1 MIIRDHFNADFSLFV
16 PWQLG
21 SQSCEKV
28 FRSAR
33 SMSNI
38 FSTVINFSLL
48 GLLRRLHRLQIQS
61 NLQAQSEV
69 TGIAYPQ
76 VHKHESKDGTNSFIS
91 YSIDSIS
98 NTAIGEAVSLAH
110 IAAKASI
117 DSLGMD
123 ALLNE
128 YEQSSNL
135 PVPDTDTLSD
145 CDADVDS
152 DLDTDEEVEDPS
164 DALVES
170 SIECASD
177 IEKDIAA
184 LTSSDLIDSGVK
196 QKLTSFKQ
204 SFPQFKRSSN
214 STIPIYTLSQDITDE
229 KMVISPFLEVKHE
242 NYSIFIR
249 KTTVLW
255 LLQESERVSND
266 RLFRIREKKPFSSE
280 STKFEKQT
288 RKQEDTLPEISSD
301 VKLGEI
307 GVFMRNG
314 KLKIG
319 KILQFSKFKN
329 KSVSGRQFKEST
341 ARISS
346 DIGVVCSWFE
356 LMSGSEN
363 VFQLCSENDK
373 QNTVHYYIP
382 LSDYVCTLT
391 SKCIQTKDKEGNSN
405 TSIMHIA
412 ANQKVMM
419 TMDCLRLTD
428 SCKKY
433 ISNAVPKK
441 CFDVGSSSCSG
452 SVIWTTIDKT
462 NLYESDR
469 LALLGKTEYLN
480 DNHMLCALILL
491 KQAFPELGGLEST
504 LRQQKGLTP
513 LPDRPSLQIL
523 HINDNHWVV
532 ASTIDCPPE
541 ANILLYDSLYT
552 TINNQTK
559 LLLAELVHSTKSTFT
574 VGLANVKK
582 QSGSKDC
589 GLFSVAFVTDIHSK
603 K

>member
-1 MIIRDHFNADFSLFV
+1 MRTIPFLF
-16 PWQLG
+16 
-21 SQSCEKV
+21 
-28 FRSAR
+28 A
-33 SMSNI
+33 
-38 FSTVINFSLL
+38 
-48 GLLRRLHRLQIQS
+48 RLQFFGCCKKVKEFLMIGYFAFAKS
-61 NLQAQSEV
+61 SHSLQR
-69 TGIAYPQ
+69 
-76 VHKHESKDGTNSFIS
+76 
-91 YSIDSIS
+91 
-98 NTAIGEAVSLAH
+98 
-110 IAAKASI
+110 
-117 DSLGMD
+117 
-123 ALLNE
+123 AL
-128 YEQSSNL
+128 
-135 PVPDTDTLSD
+135 
-145 CDADVDS
+145 C
-152 DLDTDEEVEDPS
+152 
-164 DALVES
+164 
-170 SIECASD
+170 
-177 IEKDIAA
+177 
-184 LTSSDLIDSGVK
+184 
-196 QKLTSFKQ
+196 
-204 SFPQFKRSSN
+204 
-214 STIPIYTLSQDITDE
+214 
-229 KMVISPFLEVKHE
+229 
-242 NYSIFIR
+242 
-249 KTTVLW
+249 
-255 LLQESERVSND
+255 
-266 RLFRIREKKPFSSE
+266 
-280 STKFEKQT
+280 
-288 RKQEDTLPEISSD
+288 
-301 VKLGEI
+301 
-307 GVFMRNG
+307 VFMRNG

-319 KILQFSKFKN
+319 KILQFSKLKN

-405 TSIMHIA
+405 TSIKHIA

-419 TMDCLRLTD
+419 TTDCLRLTD

-452 SVIWTTIDKT
+452 SAIRTTIDKT

-491 KQAFPELGGLEST
+491 KQAFPELDGLEST

-589 GLFSVAFVTDIHSK
+589 GLFSVAFVTDIAFGTNPSFQIYKQAEMRQHLLKCFEQK
-603 K
+603 KMEPFPIAEKRTLRALNLIFRFVPVKVFCHCRRTDHYGSEMILCEGTCNEWFHIECLASFSSEPWLCANCS